1 MYVIGT
7 LRPPNSTLTRRLTC
21 TRDRPPGTCARAP
34 SRVPDDRSTRG
45 RACTRGVGGHSSRR
59 ADGSHTRLAHFPAR
73 QSSLHAEPVSVVT
86 GRRRRYRLRSSAA
99 SNRNRESRVVTRHEW
114 ERLQRP
120 ERRVPLETQG
130 RERRDRRHVQR
141 GVQDALRC
149 EVGVRARAERIPK
162 SQTGSAIRCQKTGS
176 EKIGE
181 TFFAQKK
188 LVARR
193 GCVPPVGVVRCSC
206 RSWSR
211 LAGVSGGLPH
221 RRPLRCPP
229 CAGSRSFRPT
239 GRVP

>member
-1 MYVIGT
+1 MG
-7 LRPPNSTLTRRLTC
+7 PM
-21 TRDRPPGTCARAP
+21 
-34 SRVPDDRSTRG
+34 RG
-45 RACTRGVGGHSSRR
+45 PRNF
-59 ADGSHTRLAHFPAR
+59 LALG
-73 QSSLHAEPVSVVT
+73 SSLHAEAASAVT

-120 ERRVPLETQG
+120 ERRVSLETQG

-141 GVQDALRC
+141 GVQDPLRC
-149 EVGVRARAERIPK
+149 EVGFRARAERIPK
-162 SQTGSAIRCQKTGS
+162 SQTGSAIGCQKTGS
-176 EKIGE
+176 EKIGQ
-181 TFFAQKK
+181 TFCTQKT
-188 LVARR
+188 LVARK

-211 LAGVSGGLPH
+211 LAGASDGSPH